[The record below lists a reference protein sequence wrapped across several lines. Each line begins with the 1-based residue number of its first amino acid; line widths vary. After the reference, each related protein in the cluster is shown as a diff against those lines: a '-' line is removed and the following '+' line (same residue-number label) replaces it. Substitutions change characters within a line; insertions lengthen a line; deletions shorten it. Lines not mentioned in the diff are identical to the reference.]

1 MIGLLWMI
9 YDIINAP
16 AVDDD
21 EIQVSTEAKEVPPV
35 KGVIQPI
42 QKKEDTQ
49 HQESEADKLS

>member
-1 MIGLLWMI
+1 MI